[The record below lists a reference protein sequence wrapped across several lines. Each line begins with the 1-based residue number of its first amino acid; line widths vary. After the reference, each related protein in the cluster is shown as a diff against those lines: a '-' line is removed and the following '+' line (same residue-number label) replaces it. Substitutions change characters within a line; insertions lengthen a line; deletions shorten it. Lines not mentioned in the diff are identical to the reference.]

1 MAEKE
6 LEIKKFYFNQLK
18 IAYTLSSQKFFK
30 RKDILIGIH
39 LPVLRK
45 MSGVFV
51 IILSSGALIRS
62 VDPTFERIVPII
74 ISFIY
79 FLSCFLSNVIV
90 KFFTRRASFQ
100 LGAISL
106 SVLNFCLAI
115 VFYYTVSVPV
125 IVTFMVLVI
134 LMYGLTF
141 GPLVWPYLP

>member
-18 IAYTLSSQKFFK
+18 ITYTLSSQKLFK
-30 RKDILIGIH
+30 RKDVLIGIH

-62 VDPTFERIVPII
+62 VDPKFDRVVPII
-74 ISFIY
+74 TSFIY
-79 FLSCFLSNVIV
+79 FLSCFLSNIIV

-106 SVLNFCLAI
+106 SVLNICLAI
-115 VFYYTVSVPV
+115 VFYYTISVPI
-125 IVTFMVLVI
+125 IVTFMALVI